1 MLPDLLELD
10 VLKRRLDLAQV
21 LLEITDRGRQLP
33 LLDLAKET
41 GTLCLSEMSDLYL
54 EELKVSEKR
63 TRSCVCCFSKR
74 ELGLTF

>member
-1 MLPDLLELD
+1 MN
-10 VLKRRLDLAQV
+10 QV
-21 LLEITDRGRQLP
+21 KGTSPWNLSFSWSAALQLP

-63 TRSCVCCFSKR
+63 TRVCCFFLKR
-74 ELGLTF
+74 S